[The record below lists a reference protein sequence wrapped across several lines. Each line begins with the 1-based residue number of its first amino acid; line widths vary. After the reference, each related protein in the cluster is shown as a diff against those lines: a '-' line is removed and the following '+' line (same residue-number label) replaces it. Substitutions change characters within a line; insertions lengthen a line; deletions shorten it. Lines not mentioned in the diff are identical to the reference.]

1 MSCTSCL
8 TTLEKQSDVP
18 VNKNSQ
24 FHFTNGGIYLV
35 FQEYEVSYYAAGNPV
50 VKIPSSVYR

>member
-1 MSCTSCL
+1 M
-8 TTLEKQSDVP
+8 EKQSDVP

>member
-1 MSCTSCL
+1 MFRPIYRQ
-8 TTLEKQSDVP
+8 EP

-35 FQEYEVSYYAAGNPV
+35 FQEYEVSYYAAGN
-50 VKIPSSVYR
+50 R